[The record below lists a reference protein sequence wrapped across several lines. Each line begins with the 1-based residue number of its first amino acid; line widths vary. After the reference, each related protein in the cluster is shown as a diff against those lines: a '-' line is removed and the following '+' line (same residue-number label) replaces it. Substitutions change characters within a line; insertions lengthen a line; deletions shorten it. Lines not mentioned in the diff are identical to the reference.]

1 MTVNRPQRLQG
12 ERRVPETR
20 TSVSLRWSRERIDVV
35 HAEARR
41 CGLTVTDFLWSLV
54 TQAAVSQE
62 GDDPL
67 LQVMLEETETL
78 CAPHAEM
85 TGPHKA
91 ALLLHKVRILKA
103 IHRYAGNVPPQE
115 WGTLLAIARELQA
128 VAPGVPER
136 ASQVLPRAHEGRRK
150 RQEAQTLDST
160 GGAAAEQLARQIQ
173 EAQARARAAL
183 GHPLPQPV
191 GEAATGLPPAHESH
205 E

>member
-1 MTVNRPQRLQG
+1 MTANRPQRLQG

-20 TSVSLRWSRERIDVV
+20 SSVSLRWPRERIDVV

-41 CGLTVTDFLWSLV
+41 RGLTVTDFVWSLV
-54 TQAAVSQE
+54 AQAAAPQE
-62 GDDPL
+62 GDDVL
-67 LQVMLEETETL
+67 LRVMLEETETL

-85 TGPHKA
+85 TGPQKA

-103 IHRYAGNVPPQE
+103 IHQYAGNVPPQE

-128 VAPGVPER
+128 VAPGTPER
-136 ASQVLPRAHEGRRK
+136 ANQVLPRTHEGRRK
-150 RQEAQTLDST
+150 RPEAQTPDAA

-183 GHPLPQPV
+183 GHPLPQPA
-191 GEAATGLPPAHESH
+191 GNAAAELPPAHESH